1 MTFDEFQKTKPST
14 TLEMYN
20 KIKKE
25 MPFILQKE
33 WEFVKWVNQA
43 QLDKMVNP
51 WSNWRH
57 YQLKQIREEA
67 NGKTKVKPK
76 AK

>member
-1 MTFDEFQKTKPST
+1 MDKRLRKKLSNEFIE
-14 TLEMYN
+14 LY
-20 KIKKE
+20 KKE

-67 NGKTKVKPK
+67 NGKPIPK
-76 AK
+76 SKK

>member
-1 MTFDEFQKTKPST
+1 V
-14 TLEMYN
+14 LE
-20 KIKKE
+20 
-25 MPFILQKE
+25 KE
-33 WEFVKWVNQA
+33 WEFIKWVNQA

-67 NGKTKVKPK
+67 NGKPIPK
-76 AK
+76 SKK